1 MLSASIFWTKTTGH
15 RYWTN
20 TSATNPQTSR
30 FFQKKN
36 KTASEEQSF
45 TKDVLVFCNLGGV
58 KSQMHTKFYCLD
70 FGHKSDNCQLCIFYQ
85 TGYDVEGKAYE
96 VPSVGYMYV
105 LVLLQ
110 P

>member
-1 MLSASIFWTKTTGH
+1 MLLSFGQRRPGIVIGPTRLLQTH
-15 RYWTN
+15 RLL
-20 TSATNPQTSR
+20 A
-30 FFQKKN
+30 FFKKKN

-58 KSQMHTKFYCLD
+58 KSQMHTKFHCLD

-96 VPSVGYMYV
+96 VPSVWLYMYV